1 MDYPYLNQPT
11 FDPSCS
17 LGTMELPSCQLPC
30 SYADLG
36 SCSQMTSAYRYS
48 TAAVPRSFGGPT
60 AVGPPPCGMV
70 AARPRHDQGPASVFS
85 SAGMALQTS
94 AAPVAAIGGMGRGT
108 FAFKRLGFG
117 NSVTA
122 EESSGGCA
130 RDGGGGEC

>member
-85 SAGMALQTS
+85 SAGMALQS
-94 AAPVAAIGGMGRGT
+94 KYLIIFHAH
-108 FAFKRLGFG
+108 L
-117 NSVTA
+117 
-122 EESSGGCA
+122 
-130 RDGGGGEC
+130 